1 MGLRKLITR
10 SNPPLE
16 VLDMDLSDMRA
27 KDFRWCFDRLSTLRR
42 FRITGSDM
50 SDRVIDLLK
59 PIMPSF
65 PIEAGGDTTSG
76 PLPAIKLRLPRLVKL
91 KLYNCQRLTGK
102 AIIDALSSRI
112 RYTDGLKAGTEMT
125 TLQRVA
131 IVDCMGF
138 GAEDAQKLSEDFG
151 DRLRVA

>member
-50 SDRVIDLLK
+50 SDRVIDLFK
-59 PIMPSF
+59 PI
-65 PIEAGGDTTSG
+65 EEVGDTTPP
-76 PLPAIKLRLPRLVKL
+76 PLAPAVKLRLPRLLKL

-102 AIIDALSSRI
+102 AVVEALSERV
-112 RYTDGLKAGTEMT
+112 RYTDGLKAAT

-131 IVDCMGF
+131 IVDCTGF
-138 GAEDAQKLSEDFG
+138 GAGDAQMLAEDLG